1 MLFDRW
7 KKVVEFFKGVRH
19 ELTYVQWP
27 DRRQTLLTALAVVL
41 FVAVTT
47 LYLAGVDFVIS
58 HLMRWI
64 LQ

>member
-1 MLFDRW
+1 MLTLW
-7 KKVVEFFKGVRH
+7 KRIVDFFKGVRN

-27 DRRQTLLTALAVVL
+27 DRKQTLLTTLAVFL
-41 FVAVTT
+41 FVVVTT

-58 HLMRWI
+58 HLLRWI

>member
-1 MLFDRW
+1 MREYLKR
-7 KKVVEFFKGVRH
+7 VVDFFKGVRN
-19 ELTYVQWP
+19 ELNYVQWP
-27 DRRQTLLTALAVVL
+27 DRKQALLTTLAVLL

-58 HLMRWI
+58 HLIRWL